1 MQKNFVNYLMMVSLN
16 FNMLEFLY
24 KLFIGHVHKYEI
36 IDTNPI
42 VDGEQTRIGT
52 SYVQQCTVCGK
63 LNQFKIR
70 G

>member
-1 MQKNFVNYLMMVSLN
+1 
-16 FNMLEFLY
+16 MLEFLY

-42 VDGEQTRIGT
+42 VDDNGKRIGT
-52 SYVQQCTVCGK
+52 LYVQKCQVCGK
-63 LNQFKIR
+63 LKQFKVR